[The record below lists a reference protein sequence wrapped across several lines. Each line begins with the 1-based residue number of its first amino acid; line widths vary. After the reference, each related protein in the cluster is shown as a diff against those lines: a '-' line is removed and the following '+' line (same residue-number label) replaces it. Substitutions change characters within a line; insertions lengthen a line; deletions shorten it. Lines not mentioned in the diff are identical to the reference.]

1 MKNGIWRMRPGK
13 VFAALAA
20 LAVPGTGGVV
30 FAAAPVP
37 WQMGFQPAASPVMKS
52 IVGFHDF
59 LLFIIFLIAGFVM
72 CLLLYVI
79 FRFNARRNP
88 VPTRTT
94 HNTVLEVI
102 WTVVPIT
109 MLMLIAIPSFKL
121 LYFMDRTANP
131 EMTLKVIGHQWYWS
145 YEYPDHGNFTFD
157 ALMIPD
163 EELKPGAKRLLE
175 TDNRVVL
182 PVGTNIRIL
191 MTSTDVIH
199 AWAVPAFGVKTD
211 TIPGR
216 LTETWVRIEREG
228 VYYGQCSELC
238 GIKHGFMPIAV
249 EAVSKP
255 AFRQWLNEAKKKFAG
270 LDAAPPRVRESRAG
284 PGTRAPAKGGS

>member
-72 CLLLYVI
+72 CLLLYVV

-94 HNTVLEVI
+94 HNTGLEVI
-102 WTVVPIT
+102 WTVIPIT
-109 MLMLIAIPSFKL
+109 MLMLIAVPSFKL

-163 EELKPGAKRLLE
+163 GELKPGARRLLE

-255 AFRQWLNEAKKKFAG
+255 AFRQWLTEAQKKFAG
-270 LDAAPPRVRESRAG
+270 LDAAPPTVRESRAG